1 MLKQS
6 ISQATRDKATP
17 IVYSKV
23 GRLTGYLWNDIELR
37 EWVDH
42 MPSVVLEDKL
52 LVFVNKLAY
61 QQAVKKLKQ
70 PLKFKKRI
78 LSGFNEV
85 YRTLTTINPEK
96 RCRCLVV
103 ALNIKRNPFRQGSDS
118 EVIELIEHAVKLDVP
133 VLHCSNRS
141 KLGRAFI
148 GKFGPRVSVISIVNY
163 QGHEEQFEEIRT
175 EWR

>member
-1 MLKQS
+1 
-6 ISQATRDKATP
+6 
-17 IVYSKV
+17 
-23 GRLTGYLWNDIELR
+23 
-37 EWVDH
+37 
-42 MPSVVLEDKL
+42 MPSVNLEDKL
-52 LVFVNKLAY
+52 LIFINKLAY

-85 YRTLTTINPEK
+85 SRTLATINPEK

-103 ALNIKRNPFRQGSDS
+103 ALNIKRNPFVHGSDS
-118 EVIELIEHAVKLDVP
+118 RVIDLINRAKELEVP

-148 GKFGPRVSVISIVNY
+148 GKFGPRISVISVVNY
-163 QGHEEQFEEIRT
+163 QGHESGFE
-175 EWR
+175 